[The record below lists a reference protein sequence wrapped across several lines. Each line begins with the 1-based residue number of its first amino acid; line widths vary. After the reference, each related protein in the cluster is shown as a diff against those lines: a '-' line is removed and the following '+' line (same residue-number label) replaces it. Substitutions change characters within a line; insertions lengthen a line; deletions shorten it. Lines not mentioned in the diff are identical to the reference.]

1 MKGYVLAEGKD
12 RENTD
17 MGQGVSHRIVL
28 DMMDGRLDY
37 GYHVVMDNWY
47 SSPILMKELFDRKT

>member
-17 MGQGVSHRIVL
+17 MGQGVAHLIVL
-28 DMMDGRLDY
+28 DMMDGRSDC

-47 SSPILMKELFDRKT
+47 SSPILMKELSDRKT